1 MACVQSW
8 LAEQGEHAREI
19 YLVMDARNVSACY
32 QEQIEA
38 LAGKE
43 SLRLYAGTV
52 AEKLADQGPCLYA
65 LGSAIAAQADLLDA
79 SARTWEWLI
88 AAPSGRLHALA
99 THWQERLIIDR
110 GASPVLFRLHDYRV
124 MLRALSRLSDEELP
138 AFLGPVESLCVWTG
152 QGCRTQDNPKP
163 GLYPL
168 PKQPAWLENAA
179 SNDEVLC
186 SNLRHY
192 LLSEHPE
199 AYSRLAAQRAPDA
212 WVVQMAG
219 LARQWGW
226 RASQQLVFLACE
238 SLSAHDGEIPRH
250 WYPEMNETAQQHY
263 VRVAGR

>member
-19 YLVMDARNVSACY
+19 YLVMDASNVSACY

-65 LGSAIAAQADLLDA
+65 LGSAIAAQADLLNE
-79 SARTWEWLI
+79 SAHTWEWLI

-179 SNDEVLC
+179 LNDEVLC

-199 AYSRLAAQRAPDA
+199 AYSRLAAQRDPGT

-226 RASQQLVFLACE
+226 HASQQLVFLVRE